1 MKKENITVL
10 RKILYAVESGG
21 QVYGKQNYGAFAG
34 VGANTPN
41 EKAITIGA
49 GQWYAEEARTL
60 LLNIQ
65 KKYPKEFKK
74 LDTAGIAAD
83 LNKSWETYG
92 VTKTSAKGKCII
104 AIITSAGGIKCQDA
118 LMETQIKTYAASI
131 EKKYGSLSDDAM
143 MECINIIHQ
152 GGSGALTRILAKTQK
167 PYTAKTIY
175 AALCTDPADKSNNNQ
190 VGDYEDRQKVVY
202 GFITKYCNKEGVNT
216 MGYSRQAVADLVN
229 SWVGKNEA
237 DGSYKTIIDIYNS
250 YKGAFPRGTKMDYS
264 WPWCAC
270 TWSAAAIKLGYTPIM
285 PIEISCYYLIE
296 AAKKKGIWI
305 ENDAHVPK
313 VGEGVEIN
321 DDTGEAA
328 PSHGPVAASSLIQQR
343 RLIIAALEYAVDK
356 GRISRN
362 PGKKTRRPKSKPK
375 TNNILTDE
383 EMETLGIKG
392 TKYRYYPAYMLT
404 LTTACRRGEILGL
417 DWQHVDI
424 GIPWTTVDRYFPWG
438 DIKKLPKWDT
448 KALKTLL
455 EDHNI
460 TLGDGYLRLVYQIVD
475 DNGTP
480 FRDELKTDLSRRS
493 LMITEEMVLLL
504 IFWRLVQNT
513 EKRKAMERGI
523 EYNPDNLVFCTRKGT
538 YIYPRNFTKMWSE
551 NLRSMG
557 IDHKRFHDLRH
568 TVATVMLEDGE
579 AMNTVQEQLGHYDA
593 GFTASRYGHVTA
605 KMRNSAAVKLG
616 ERLEKVRNP
625 EAEDEE
631 DANSVKKEDTVIPF
645 QEGRKLKSAAC
656 KIK

>member
-1 MKKENITVL
+1 
-10 RKILYAVESGG
+10 
-21 QVYGKQNYGAFAG
+21 
-34 VGANTPN
+34 
-41 EKAITIGA
+41 
-49 GQWYAEEARTL
+49 
-60 LLNIQ
+60 
-65 KKYPKEFKK
+65 
-74 LDTAGIAAD
+74 
-83 LNKSWETYG
+83 
-92 VTKTSAKGKCII
+92 
-104 AIITSAGGIKCQDA
+104 
-118 LMETQIKTYAASI
+118 
-131 EKKYGSLSDDAM
+131 
-143 MECINIIHQ
+143 
-152 GGSGALTRILAKTQK
+152 
-167 PYTAKTIY
+167 
-175 AALCTDPADKSNNNQ
+175 
-190 VGDYEDRQKVVY
+190 
-202 GFITKYCNKEGVNT
+202 
-216 MGYSRQAVADLVN
+216 
-229 SWVGKNEA
+229 
-237 DGSYKTIIDIYNS
+237 
-250 YKGAFPRGTKMDYS
+250 
-264 WPWCAC
+264 
-270 TWSAAAIKLGYTPIM
+270 
-285 PIEISCYYLIE
+285 
-296 AAKKKGIWI
+296 
-305 ENDAHVPK
+305 
-313 VGEGVEIN
+313 
-321 DDTGEAA
+321 
-328 PSHGPVAASSLIQQR
+328 
-343 RLIIAALEYAVDK
+343 
-356 GRISRN
+356 
-362 PGKKTRRPKSKPK
+362 
-375 TNNILTDE
+375 
-383 EMETLGIKG
+383 METLGIKG

-448 KALKTLL
+448 KALKILL

-460 TLGDGYLRLVYQIVD
+460 TLGDGYLRLVYQMVD

-504 IFWRLVQNT
+504 IFWRLIQNT
-513 EKRKAMERGI
+513 EKRKAAERGI

-625 EAEDEE
+625 EAEDAE
-631 DANSVKKEDTVIPF
+631 DANSIKNEDTVIPF

>member
-1 MKKENITVL
+1 MHVYESNNIRVSGYPLPLKLKIVDDLTIDNPAYLKAKYQRRPTWGIDQKLQLFTYDNDGSLILPRGYADRLYNLIPETTTSVKWDREQVEGEPVDFGPWNENFQIRDYQHPLIDSLL
-10 RKILYAVESGG
+10 RKNGIGVSPAGSGKTIMG
-21 QVYGKQNYGAFAG
+21 MRYIYEVGRPTLWLTHTRDLVYQTRDRALSTLKG
-34 VGANTPN
+34 VGRVGILGDGVEDFGDRKLIIATVQTLKAKQRLV
-41 EKAITIGA
+41 EK
-49 GQWYAEEARTL
+49 L
-60 LLNIQ
+60 
-65 KKYPKEFKK
+65 KEF
-74 LDTAGIAAD
+74 I
-83 LNKSWETYG
+83 G
-92 VTKTSAKGKCII
+92 V
-104 AIITSAGGIKCQDA
+104 
-118 LMETQIKTYAASI
+118 
-131 EKKYGSLSDDAM
+131 
-143 MECINIIHQ
+143 
-152 GGSGALTRILAKTQK
+152 
-167 PYTAKTIY
+167 
-175 AALCTDPADKSNNNQ
+175 
-190 VGDYEDRQKVVY
+190 VV
-202 GFITKYCNKEGVNT
+202 
-216 MGYSRQAVADLVN
+216 
-229 SWVGKNEA
+229 
-237 DGSYKTIIDIYNS
+237 ID
-250 YKGAFPRGTKMDYS
+250 
-264 WPWCAC
+264 
-270 TWSAAAIKLGYTPIM
+270 
-285 PIEISCYYLIE
+285 
-296 AAKKKGIWI
+296 
-305 ENDAHVPK
+305 
-313 VGEGVEIN
+313 
-321 DDTGEAA
+321 EAA

-356 GRISRN
+356 GRINRN

-383 EMETLGIKG
+383 DMETLGIKG

-460 TLGDGYLRLVYQIVD
+460 ILGDGYLRLVYQMVD

-504 IFWRLVQNT
+504 IFWRLIQNT
-513 EKRKAMERGI
+513 EKRKAAERGI

-625 EAEDEE
+625 EAEDAE

>member
-1 MKKENITVL
+1 MPGNTKKHRRGNGEGSVYQRKDGTWAAVLTVGVKPDGKPD
-10 RKILYAVESGG
+10 RKFL
-21 QVYGKQNYGAFAG
+21 YGKTRKEVADKLREAQNKLDAG
-34 VGANTPN
+34 VIPGGDNVLFSTWVMNWLEIVIKP
-41 EKAITIGA
+41 
-49 GQWYAEEARTL
+49 
-60 LLNIQ
+60 
-65 KKYPKEFKK
+65 
-74 LDTAGIAAD
+74 
-83 LNKSWETYG
+83 
-92 VTKTSAKGKCII
+92 
-104 AIITSAGGIKCQDA
+104 GIK
-118 LMETQIKTYAASI
+118 ERTYINYKASI
-131 EKKYGSLSDDAM
+131 EKHIIPGIGRYKHKDITDDVIQKYLNDQQEHGNL
-143 MECINIIHQ
+143 
-152 GGSGALTRILAKTQK
+152 
-167 PYTAKTIY
+167 
-175 AALCTDPADKSNNNQ
+175 
-190 VGDYEDRQKVVY
+190 
-202 GFITKYCNKEGVNT
+202 
-216 MGYSRQAVADLVN
+216 
-229 SWVGKNEA
+229 
-237 DGSYKTIIDIYNS
+237 
-250 YKGAFPRGTKMDYS
+250 
-264 WPWCAC
+264 
-270 TWSAAAIKLGYTPIM
+270 KL
-285 PIEISCYYLIE
+285 
-296 AAKKKGIWI
+296 
-305 ENDAHVPK
+305 
-313 VGEGVEIN
+313 EIN

-356 GRISRN
+356 GRINRN

-383 EMETLGIKG
+383 DMETLGIKG

-424 GIPWTTVDRYFPWG
+424 GIPWTTVDRY
-438 DIKKLPKWDT
+438 
-448 KALKTLL
+448 
-455 EDHNI
+455 
-460 TLGDGYLRLVYQIVD
+460 LRLVYQMVD

-504 IFWRLVQNT
+504 IFWRLIQNT
-513 EKRKAMERGI
+513 EKKKAAERGI

-631 DANSVKKEDTVIPF
+631 RDTGVKKEDTVIPF
-645 QEGRKLKSAAC
+645 QEGHKLKSAAC

>member
-1 MKKENITVL
+1 MATTKKVQLPEGFDPYDMRLKRQFSDQADKMNVIALSRKNYNLCCGAMHNGQPCKNPAGMGTPHKGYGRCKIHGGLATGPKTAEGRARQIAASTKHGLFSKVLLPEEESILESINQEEEFNALDMMIKVQTVKIVSYLQKHKDRFVKDRDLEGEEVAYRKSRVICREGDGMKTFYHAGTIEDNALDRAMNTL
-10 RKILYAVESGG
+10 RRLIGQKHLIEGKDDGPDDIMASLNAELRAASKGEVYVSWGG
-21 QVYGKQNYGAFAG
+21 QAQSN
-34 VGANTPN
+34 
-41 EKAITIGA
+41 
-49 GQWYAEEARTL
+49 L
-60 LLNIQ
+60 
-65 KKYPKEFKK
+65 K
-74 LDTAGIAAD
+74 L
-83 LNKSWETYG
+83 
-92 VTKTSAKGKCII
+92 
-104 AIITSAGGIKCQDA
+104 
-118 LMETQIKTYAASI
+118 
-131 EKKYGSLSDDAM
+131 
-143 MECINIIHQ
+143 
-152 GGSGALTRILAKTQK
+152 
-167 PYTAKTIY
+167 
-175 AALCTDPADKSNNNQ
+175 
-190 VGDYEDRQKVVY
+190 
-202 GFITKYCNKEGVNT
+202 
-216 MGYSRQAVADLVN
+216 
-229 SWVGKNEA
+229 
-237 DGSYKTIIDIYNS
+237 
-250 YKGAFPRGTKMDYS
+250 
-264 WPWCAC
+264 
-270 TWSAAAIKLGYTPIM
+270 
-285 PIEISCYYLIE
+285 
-296 AAKKKGIWI
+296 
-305 ENDAHVPK
+305 
-313 VGEGVEIN
+313 EIN

-356 GRISRN
+356 GRINRN

-383 EMETLGIKG
+383 DMETLGIKG

-460 TLGDGYLRLVYQIVD
+460 TLGDGYLRLVYQMVD

-504 IFWRLVQNT
+504 IFWRLIQNI
-513 EKRKAMERGI
+513 EKKKAAEREI

-625 EAEDEE
+625 EAED
-631 DANSVKKEDTVIPF
+631 ANSVKNEDTIIPF

>member
-1 MKKENITVL
+1 MHVYESNNIRVSGYPLPLKLKIVDDLTIDNPAYLKAKYQRRPTWGIDQKLQLFTYDNDGSLILPRGYADRLYSLISETTTSVKWDREQVEGEPVDFGPWNENFQIRDYQHPLIDSLL
-10 RKILYAVESGG
+10 RKNGI
-21 QVYGKQNYGAFAG
+21 G
-34 VGANTPN
+34 VSPA
-41 EKAITIGA
+41 
-49 GQWYAEEARTL
+49 
-60 LLNIQ
+60 
-65 KKYPKEFKK
+65 
-74 LDTAGIAAD
+74 
-83 LNKSWETYG
+83 
-92 VTKTSAKGKCII
+92 
-104 AIITSAGGIKCQDA
+104 
-118 LMETQIKTYAASI
+118 
-131 EKKYGSLSDDAM
+131 
-143 MECINIIHQ
+143 
-152 GGSGALTRILAKTQK
+152 GSG
-167 PYTAKTIY
+167 KTIMGMRY
-175 AALCTDPADKSNNNQ
+175 IYE
-190 VGDYEDRQKVVY
+190 VGRP
-202 GFITKYCNKEGVNT
+202 TLWLT
-216 MGYSRQAVADLVN
+216 HTRDLV
-229 SWVGKNEA
+229 
-237 DGSYKTIIDIYNS
+237 
-250 YKGAFPRGTKMDYS
+250 
-264 WPWCAC
+264 
-270 TWSAAAIKLGYTPIM
+270 
-285 PIEISCYYLIE
+285 
-296 AAKKKGIWI
+296 
-305 ENDAHVPK
+305 
-313 VGEGVEIN
+313 
-321 DDTGEAA
+321 
-328 PSHGPVAASSLIQQR
+328 
-343 RLIIAALEYAVDK
+343 
-356 GRISRN
+356 
-362 PGKKTRRPKSKPK
+362 
-375 TNNILTDE
+375 
-383 EMETLGIKG
+383 
-392 TKYRYYPAYMLT
+392 YRYYPAYMLT

-460 TLGDGYLRLVYQIVD
+460 TLGDGYLRLVYQMVD

-504 IFWRLVQNT
+504 IFWRLIQNT
-513 EKRKAMERGI
+513 EKRKATERGI

-625 EAEDEE
+625 EVEDAE
-631 DANSVKKEDTVIPF
+631 DANSVKNEDTIIPF

>member
-1 MKKENITVL
+1 M
-10 RKILYAVESGG
+10 
-21 QVYGKQNYGAFAG
+21 AF
-34 VGANTPN
+34 TFSI
-41 EKAITIGA
+41 K
-49 GQWYAEEARTL
+49 
-60 LLNIQ
+60 
-65 KKYPKEFKK
+65 
-74 LDTAGIAAD
+74 DT
-83 LNKSWETYG
+83 Y
-92 VTKTSAKGKCII
+92 
-104 AIITSAGGIKCQDA
+104 
-118 LMETQIKTYAASI
+118 
-131 EKKYGSLSDDAM
+131 
-143 MECINIIHQ
+143 
-152 GGSGALTRILAKTQK
+152 
-167 PYTAKTIY
+167 
-175 AALCTDPADKSNNNQ
+175 
-190 VGDYEDRQKVVY
+190 
-202 GFITKYCNKEGVNT
+202 
-216 MGYSRQAVADLVN
+216 RQAVEAA
-229 SWVGKNEA
+229 SGGKQTVLYDDKGYPSIMNIIPKL
-237 DGSYKTIIDIYNS
+237 SYKDVGLSDST
-250 YKGAFPRGTKMDYS
+250 KALPAFMVDDAEKPEIFVGTFMAMVHDGR
-264 WPWCAC
+264 AC
-270 TWSAAAIKLGYTPIM
+270 SLPGQ
-285 PIEISCYYLIE
+285 
-296 AAKKKGIWI
+296 
-305 ENDAHVPK
+305 VPK
-313 VGEGVEIN
+313 VYTNMDQAIAYCRAKGPGWHCMTNAEYAAIALWCKANGYYPRGNNNYGSDHGYPHEKCRPGTVGSDGRINLGLTGSGPNSWTHDGTPNGIYGLNGDGWEWAIGLRTNNGEIQILTGNNAAKNTADLTAGSAEWKAILPDGTLVAPGTAGTLKIDIVSGVPKISTKLEIN

-356 GRISRN
+356 GRINRN

-383 EMETLGIKG
+383 DMETLGIKG

-460 TLGDGYLRLVYQIVD
+460 TLGDGYLRLVYQMVD

-504 IFWRLVQNT
+504 IFCRLIQNT
-513 EKRKAMERGI
+513 EKKKAAERGI

-631 DANSVKKEDTVIPF
+631 DTNSVKKEDTVIPF

>member
-1 MKKENITVL
+1 MPGNTKKHRRGNGEGSVYQRKDGTWAAVLTVGVKQDGKPD
-10 RKILYAVESGG
+10 RKFL
-21 QVYGKQNYGAFAG
+21 YGKTRKEVADKLREAQNKLDAG
-34 VGANTPN
+34 VIPGGDNVLFSTWVMNWLEIVIKPGIKERTYVNYKAST
-41 EKAITIGA
+41 EKHIIPGIGRYKLKDITDDV
-49 GQWYAEEARTL
+49 
-60 LLNIQ
+60 IQ
-65 KKYPKEFKK
+65 KYLNDQQEHGNLK
-74 LDTAGIAAD
+74 L
-83 LNKSWETYG
+83 
-92 VTKTSAKGKCII
+92 
-104 AIITSAGGIKCQDA
+104 
-118 LMETQIKTYAASI
+118 
-131 EKKYGSLSDDAM
+131 
-143 MECINIIHQ
+143 
-152 GGSGALTRILAKTQK
+152 
-167 PYTAKTIY
+167 
-175 AALCTDPADKSNNNQ
+175 
-190 VGDYEDRQKVVY
+190 
-202 GFITKYCNKEGVNT
+202 
-216 MGYSRQAVADLVN
+216 
-229 SWVGKNEA
+229 
-237 DGSYKTIIDIYNS
+237 
-250 YKGAFPRGTKMDYS
+250 
-264 WPWCAC
+264 
-270 TWSAAAIKLGYTPIM
+270 
-285 PIEISCYYLIE
+285 
-296 AAKKKGIWI
+296 
-305 ENDAHVPK
+305 
-313 VGEGVEIN
+313 EIN

-356 GRISRN
+356 GRINRN

-455 EDHNI
+455 ENHNI
-460 TLGDGYLRLVYQIVD
+460 TLGDGYLRLVYQMVD

-504 IFWRLVQNT
+504 IFWRLIQNT
-513 EKRKAMERGI
+513 EKRKAMERGV

-625 EAEDEE
+625 EAEDKE

>member
-1 MKKENITVL
+1 MLYSEFLKGTRAPETPDTYDQFQIIGQIYEDCEGMTKEEAYRIWKQTYGRELKRREL
-10 RKILYAVESGG
+10 RQRERLELLINREDYDSADRPHRAAIYHELSTLFWAAYYNKDGSRCRLATEGRCFTD
-21 QVYGKQNYGAFAG
+21 VYGITWILRYDGRYPNGNTIFNAG
-34 VGANTPN
+34 VFYLNGNNPRSN
-41 EKAITIGA
+41 SNDNIGF
-49 GQWYAEEARTL
+49 R
-60 LLNIQ
+60 
-65 KKYPKEFKK
+65 
-74 LDTAGIAAD
+74 
-83 LNKSWETYG
+83 
-92 VTKTSAKGKCII
+92 
-104 AIITSAGGIKCQDA
+104 
-118 LMETQIKTYAASI
+118 
-131 EKKYGSLSDDAM
+131 
-143 MECINIIHQ
+143 
-152 GGSGALTRILAKTQK
+152 
-167 PYTAKTIY
+167 
-175 AALCTDPADKSNNNQ
+175 PA
-190 VGDYEDRQKVVY
+190 
-202 GFITKYCNKEGVNT
+202 
-216 MGYSRQAVADLVN
+216 
-229 SWVGKNEA
+229 
-237 DGSYKTIIDIYNS
+237 
-250 YKGAFPRGTKMDYS
+250 
-264 WPWCAC
+264 
-270 TWSAAAIKLGYTPIM
+270 
-285 PIEISCYYLIE
+285 
-296 AAKKKGIWI
+296 
-305 ENDAHVPK
+305 
-313 VGEGVEIN
+313 
-321 DDTGEAA
+321 
-328 PSHGPVAASSLIQQR
+328 
-343 RLIIAALEYAVDK
+343 
-356 GRISRN
+356 
-362 PGKKTRRPKSKPK
+362 
-375 TNNILTDE
+375 
-383 EMETLGIKG
+383 
-392 TKYRYYPAYMLT
+392 YYPAYMLT

-460 TLGDGYLRLVYQIVD
+460 TLGDGYLRLVYQMVD

-504 IFWRLVQNT
+504 IFWRLLQNT
-513 EKRKAMERGI
+513 EKRKAAERGI

-625 EAEDEE
+625 EAEDAE
-631 DANSVKKEDTVIPF
+631 DANSVKNEDTVIPF

>member
-1 MKKENITVL
+1 MQTVDL
-10 RKILYAVESGG
+10 ASGG
-21 QVYGKQNYGAFAG
+21 TQATNSILAG
-34 VGANTPN
+34 LNTGGVQLTTTATTLGTETATN
-41 EKAITIGA
+41 LNNSLLTGGA
-49 GQWYAEEARTL
+49 GLQATASQLGTDTINSLSTSFNNGASTL
-60 LLNIQ
+60 DLSALQLGTNTTSNLTTGLKDITDDVIQ
-65 KKYPKEFKK
+65 KYLNDQQEHGNLK
-74 LDTAGIAAD
+74 L
-83 LNKSWETYG
+83 
-92 VTKTSAKGKCII
+92 
-104 AIITSAGGIKCQDA
+104 
-118 LMETQIKTYAASI
+118 
-131 EKKYGSLSDDAM
+131 
-143 MECINIIHQ
+143 
-152 GGSGALTRILAKTQK
+152 
-167 PYTAKTIY
+167 
-175 AALCTDPADKSNNNQ
+175 
-190 VGDYEDRQKVVY
+190 
-202 GFITKYCNKEGVNT
+202 
-216 MGYSRQAVADLVN
+216 
-229 SWVGKNEA
+229 
-237 DGSYKTIIDIYNS
+237 
-250 YKGAFPRGTKMDYS
+250 
-264 WPWCAC
+264 
-270 TWSAAAIKLGYTPIM
+270 
-285 PIEISCYYLIE
+285 
-296 AAKKKGIWI
+296 
-305 ENDAHVPK
+305 
-313 VGEGVEIN
+313 EIN

-356 GRISRN
+356 GRINRN

-383 EMETLGIKG
+383 DMETLGIKG

-438 DIKKLPKWDT
+438 DIKKIPKWDT

-460 TLGDGYLRLVYQIVD
+460 TLGDGYLRLVYQMVD

-504 IFWRLVQNT
+504 IFWRLIQNT
-513 EKRKAMERGI
+513 EKRKATERGI

-631 DANSVKKEDTVIPF
+631 RDTSVKKEDTIITF
-645 QEGRKLKSAAC
+645 QEGHKLKSAAC

>member
-1 MKKENITVL
+1 MSENTTQNMDVAAKNAGTEEVAGTAIAKAAETAVAEVKPNGAAYIT
-10 RKILYAVESGG
+10 
-21 QVYGKQNYGAFAG
+21 
-34 VGANTPN
+34 
-41 EKAITIGA
+41 
-49 GQWYAEEARTL
+49 TL
-60 LLNIQ
+60 LNNTFEEFQKANDGLDLDFVYMGSWLTVDKKGDFVDKDDDSIKYKDHIDVIIGKGEKRWSLWGLQNSPEDGQLIVACREKEDAVQQLTAWLQENPEAAERYSVEYTEPLKAVDLVVYTVKRMLRLPYSRHQKTGLYKIELTLQQLKELTYKLKDITDDVIQ
-65 KKYPKEFKK
+65 KYLNDQHEHGNLK
-74 LDTAGIAAD
+74 L
-83 LNKSWETYG
+83 
-92 VTKTSAKGKCII
+92 
-104 AIITSAGGIKCQDA
+104 
-118 LMETQIKTYAASI
+118 
-131 EKKYGSLSDDAM
+131 
-143 MECINIIHQ
+143 
-152 GGSGALTRILAKTQK
+152 
-167 PYTAKTIY
+167 
-175 AALCTDPADKSNNNQ
+175 
-190 VGDYEDRQKVVY
+190 
-202 GFITKYCNKEGVNT
+202 
-216 MGYSRQAVADLVN
+216 
-229 SWVGKNEA
+229 
-237 DGSYKTIIDIYNS
+237 
-250 YKGAFPRGTKMDYS
+250 
-264 WPWCAC
+264 
-270 TWSAAAIKLGYTPIM
+270 
-285 PIEISCYYLIE
+285 
-296 AAKKKGIWI
+296 
-305 ENDAHVPK
+305 
-313 VGEGVEIN
+313 EIN

-356 GRISRN
+356 GRINRN

-383 EMETLGIKG
+383 DMETLGIKG

-460 TLGDGYLRLVYQIVD
+460 TLGDGYLRLVYQMVD

-504 IFWRLVQNT
+504 IFWRLIQNT
-513 EKRKAMERGI
+513 EKRKAAERGI

>member
-1 MKKENITVL
+1 MHVYESNNIRVSGYPLPLKLKIVDDLTIDNPAYLKAKYQRRPTWGIDQKLQLFTYDNDGSLILPRGYADRLYNLIPETTASVKWDKEQVEGEPVDFGPWNENFQIRDYQHPLIDSLL
-10 RKILYAVESGG
+10 RKNGIGVSPAGSGKTIMG
-21 QVYGKQNYGAFAG
+21 MRYIYEVGRPTLWLTHTRDLVYQTRDRALSTLKG
-34 VGANTPN
+34 VGRVGILGDGVEDFGDRKLIIATVQTLKAKQRLV
-41 EKAITIGA
+41 EK
-49 GQWYAEEARTL
+49 L
-60 LLNIQ
+60 
-65 KKYPKEFKK
+65 KEF
-74 LDTAGIAAD
+74 I
-83 LNKSWETYG
+83 G
-92 VTKTSAKGKCII
+92 V
-104 AIITSAGGIKCQDA
+104 
-118 LMETQIKTYAASI
+118 
-131 EKKYGSLSDDAM
+131 
-143 MECINIIHQ
+143 
-152 GGSGALTRILAKTQK
+152 
-167 PYTAKTIY
+167 
-175 AALCTDPADKSNNNQ
+175 
-190 VGDYEDRQKVVY
+190 VV
-202 GFITKYCNKEGVNT
+202 
-216 MGYSRQAVADLVN
+216 
-229 SWVGKNEA
+229 
-237 DGSYKTIIDIYNS
+237 ID
-250 YKGAFPRGTKMDYS
+250 
-264 WPWCAC
+264 
-270 TWSAAAIKLGYTPIM
+270 
-285 PIEISCYYLIE
+285 
-296 AAKKKGIWI
+296 
-305 ENDAHVPK
+305 
-313 VGEGVEIN
+313 
-321 DDTGEAA
+321 EAA

-356 GRISRN
+356 GRINRN

-460 TLGDGYLRLVYQIVD
+460 TLGDGYLRLVYQMVD

-504 IFWRLVQNT
+504 IFWRLIQNT
-513 EKRKAMERGI
+513 EKRKATERGI